1 MHGFFSLV
9 SLVLFVV
16 LLPVRAISAVAG
28 RGIVWLVKLP
38 FTILGLLL
46 RLIGLLLVM
55 ALVVLALVTVASLL
69 AAA

>member
-1 MHGFFSLV
+1 M
-9 SLVLFVV
+9 
-16 LLPVRAISAVAG
+16 RAISTVAG

-38 FTILGLLL
+38 FTILGLML

-69 AAA
+69 AAV